1 MQHTQ
6 RRMTVKHIRI
16 TYAEKRYYNA
26 HIINIEITM
35 ASNNSNFDVI
45 VMLNICAY
53 IVSIIVIIVHFWQ
66 TFLNWSTFFFFFFC
80 YK

>member
-26 HIINIEITM
+26 HIIINIEITM
-35 ASNNSNFDVI
+35 ASNSNFDVI

-53 IVSIIVIIVHFWQ
+53 IVYCS
-66 TFLNWSTFFFFFFC
+66 
-80 YK
+80 